1 MAIILGVDPG
11 SRICGYG
18 LVNATSQGLE
28 YVASGCIKVAQLEF
42 PERLRVIHDA
52 LNDIIESYHPVEAA
66 IESIFMGRNASS
78 ALKLGQARG
87 AAIVA
92 LMRHD
97 LLPAEYSATKVK
109 RALAGSGRAEKAQL
123 QHMIVSLLSLSDTPQ
138 SDAADALSV
147 AICHAHTQ
155 HGLVKLAAVRALRRG
170 QPARK

>member
-18 LVNATSQGLE
+18 LVNATGQRLE
-28 YVASGCIKVAQLEF
+28 FVACGCIRVANLDF
-42 PERLRVIHDA
+42 PERLRVIHDG
-52 LNDIIESYHPVEAA
+52 LDEIIRRYHPVDAA
-66 IESIFMGRNASS
+66 IEEVFMGRNASS

-92 LMRHD
+92 LMRHG
-97 LLPAEYSATKVK
+97 LVPAEYSATKIK
-109 RALAGSGRAEKAQL
+109 RALTGSGRAEKTQL
-123 QHMIVSLLSLSDTPQ
+123 QHMVVSLLTLSDTPQ

-155 HGLVKLAAVRALRRG
+155 HGLVRLAGVRFSRRG
-170 QPARK
+170 RLVGK